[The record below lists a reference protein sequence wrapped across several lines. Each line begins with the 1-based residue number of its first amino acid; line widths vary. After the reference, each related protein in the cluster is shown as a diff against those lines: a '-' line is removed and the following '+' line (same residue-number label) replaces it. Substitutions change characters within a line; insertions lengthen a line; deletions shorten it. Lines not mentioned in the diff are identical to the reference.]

1 MLRQRADARTIG
13 DGGDMGDRITV
24 AEAIGRTIAKLGAAH
39 IFGVVGSGNFHVTNA
54 MIDHGVPFTA
64 TRHEMGAATMAD
76 AFTRTSGLLTVVSV
90 HQGCGLTNALTG
102 IAEAAKCHTPV
113 LVVTGDTA
121 MGDITSNF
129 YIDQDAAV
137 AAVGATPA
145 RIRTAASA
153 VADTEAAIRT
163 AVHGRQTVVL
173 SVPVDLQEELVAFD
187 DTAIPRVPAAPLLVP
202 PAESL
207 EQLVELL
214 ATAERPVIIGGR
226 GAWGAKDELR
236 RLAAAS
242 GALLVTSAGGRG
254 LFVDDDWAL
263 DIMGGFATEGAAEL
277 ISSADVIVAF
287 GAALNKWTTRSGEL
301 LSTATTVQVDDRPTA
316 IGLHRPVDVGIIGDA
331 APVAAAAADAVA
343 ARTPGKLGYR
353 TPEVAERVR
362 RYRYWKDQP
371 FEPRPEVDRVDP
383 QELTNALDAIL
394 PIERIVVPDGGNV
407 NCYPGAHLRVPD
419 ERGYCIPLSFQAIGM
434 GLSAGI
440 GAGIAQPHRL
450 PVVGTG
456 DGAFLMSLVELD
468 TAVRLGLGMVVIVY
482 NDDAYGA
489 EVNLFEPYTDKLEL
503 VRFPETDIAA
513 IARGYRCDG
522 VTVRSIDDLD
532 AVQAWIDGP
541 RDRPLVIDAK
551 IAKFPSWLMARRHRQ
566 PTEEGEP
573 VRISH

>member
-1 MLRQRADARTIG
+1 MSE
-13 DGGDMGDRITV
+13 RITV
-24 AEAIGRTIAKLGAAH
+24 AEAIGRTIAVLGGAH

-54 MIDHGVPFTA
+54 MIDAGMPFTA

-76 AFTRTSGLLTVVSV
+76 AFSRTSGRLSVLSV

-102 IAEAAKCHTPV
+102 IAEAAKCHTPL

-121 MGDITSNF
+121 AGDVTSNF

-137 AAVGATPA
+137 ASVGATPA
-145 RIRTAASA
+145 RIRTALSA
-153 VADTEAAIRT
+153 VSDTAAAIRA
-163 AVHGRQTVVL
+163 AVSGRETVVL
-173 SVPVDLQEELVAFD
+173 SLPVDLQEEYVDFD
-187 DTAIPRVPAAPLLVP
+187 EAAVMLFPAPPVPDPSP
-202 PAESL
+202 E
-207 EQLVELL
+207 EFGQLVGLL
-214 ATAERPVIIGGR
+214 AAAERPVIVGGR

-236 RLAAAS
+236 RLATAS
-242 GALLVTSAGGRG
+242 GALLVTSAAGRG
-254 LFVDDDWAL
+254 LFVEDEWAL

-277 ISSADVIVAF
+277 ISAADVLVVF

-301 LSTATTVQVDDRPTA
+301 LQTATTVQIDDRPAA
-316 IGLHRPVDVGIIGDA
+316 IGLHCAVDIGIVGDA
-331 APVAAAAADAVA
+331 ASVAAAAADAVT
-343 ARTPGKLGYR
+343 ARVPDKVGYR
-353 TPEVAERVR
+353 TPDTADRVR
-362 RYRYWKDQP
+362 RFRYWKDQP
-371 FEPRPEVDRVDP
+371 FGPRPAPGRVDP
-383 QELTNALDAIL
+383 QELTNALDAML
-394 PIERIVVPDGGNV
+394 PIERVVVPDGGNV

-434 GLSAGI
+434 GLAAGI
-440 GAGIAQPHRL
+440 GVGVAQPDRL

-489 EVNLFEPYTDKLEL
+489 EVNLFEPYTDKLDL

-513 IARGYRCDG
+513 IARGYGCDG
-522 VTVRSIDDLD
+522 ITVRSIADLD
-532 AVQAWIDGP
+532 AVQDWITGP
-541 RDRPLVIDAK
+541 RGRPLVIDAK

-566 PTEEGEP
+566 PTDAGHP